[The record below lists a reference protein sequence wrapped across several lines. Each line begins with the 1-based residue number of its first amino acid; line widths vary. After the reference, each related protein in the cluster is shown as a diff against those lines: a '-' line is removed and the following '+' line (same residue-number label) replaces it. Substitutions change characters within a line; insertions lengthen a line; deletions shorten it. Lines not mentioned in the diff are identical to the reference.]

1 MPVIAAIFQVTGLNG
16 VSSFVF
22 RQGSSAFASPGI
34 VSRGIVA
41 NALREGRFP
50 SYLNS
55 MNLFTRL
62 CLSFLLVSG
71 IVPAGAVIDGE
82 DVAPETL
89 FTNWEGKALVVPL
102 SGDVFGDGRS
112 GRDLERLLVE
122 AELAKVA
129 GLVFEINISESAD
142 IAAQNRL
149 LDRIA
154 RLTVPTIAYVNTS
167 ATGSGALIAL
177 ATDTIYLNRGGIIG
191 GAGLRKA
198 ASKPAAPGDDA
209 AGRSAADEN
218 LAREESILKARARS
232 VAGTKGHRP
241 EVAEAFID
249 AAVEVRIGETVI
261 SEKGQVLT
269 LTAEEAVREYEGKPL
284 LAKGIVDSIEAI
296 LLAEGLGTE
305 FERLSPRAYGELT
318 SRTKLTRSDGKDEA
332 GADGG
337 VVAGAEKAA
346 GDLPLFGRRDATNYK
361 GKVVVLKVGQD
372 TLATGKAS
380 FDFMDR
386 TLKKAELDGAT
397 AVVFD
402 MDTPGGF
409 AWYTEGLVLTS
420 LQNVSIPTYTFVNP
434 RAESAG
440 AIIAMGTDHIYM
452 RPAATI
458 GSALVV
464 SGTGQDLNESMA
476 DKVTQMII
484 GTVRNVAELKGHNP
498 DVAEAFVTREK
509 EVRIDGVLV
518 HEAGNVLNLNTVRAT
533 EIIGGRPV
541 LAKGVARDLKDLVGQ
556 ESLTG
561 EIVEATPLGM
571 EAFAHWV
578 QKLSF
583 LLIIVGLAG
592 AYLEMNTPGF
602 GFPGIVSVCAFSLF
616 FFGNYLAGNLA
627 GYELFVLLVAG
638 LILIAV
644 EIFIFPGTIVAGLAG
659 SAMVLAALG
668 LAMVDRV
675 DLEWKWGGMPG
686 SMEWSALFQSSL
698 ISLAAG
704 MVGALVVILLGMR
717 FLPGTRLGSRF
728 VLAGAVPTGASL
740 PGTGGSGSV
749 EGAKAFTY
757 LGLTGSARTDLRP
770 SGKAEFGGRL
780 LDVISDGE
788 FIPRGEPL
796 KVIRHEGSRVV
807 VAKDSSG

>member
-1 MPVIAAIFQVTGLNG
+1 MV
-16 VSSFVF
+16 
-22 RQGSSAFASPGI
+22 
-34 VSRGIVA
+34 
-41 NALREGRFP
+41 
-50 SYLNS
+50 
-55 MNLFTRL
+55 
-62 CLSFLLVSG
+62 LVSG
-71 IVPAGAVIDGE
+71 LLSMGRSVAEEAVEAGAV
-82 DVAPETL
+82 APSE
-89 FTNWEGKALVVPL
+89 WAGKVLVVLL
-102 SGDVFGDGRS
+102 SGDVLGDGRS
-112 GRDLERLLVE
+112 GRDLERLLDE
-122 AELAKVA
+122 AEKAKVA
-129 GLVFEINISESAD
+129 ALVFEINMSESAD
-142 IAAQNRL
+142 LTAQNRL
-149 LDRIA
+149 LDRVS
-154 RLTVPTIAYVNTS
+154 RLTVPTVAYVNTS

-177 ATDTIYLNRGGIIG
+177 ATDAIYLNRGGIIG

-198 ASKPAAPGDDA
+198 ASKPAASDDGEARPG
-209 AGRSAADEN
+209 AADEN
-218 LAREESILKARARS
+218 LAREESVLKARARS
-232 VAGTKGHRP
+232 LAGTKGHRP
-241 EVAEAFID
+241 EIAEAFID
-249 AAVEVRIGETVI
+249 AAVEFRIGETVI

-269 LTAEEAVREYEGKPL
+269 LTADEAVREYEGKPL
-284 LAKGIVDSIEAI
+284 LAKGIIDSVES
-296 LLAEGLGTE
+296 LLAAEGLGTE

-318 SRTKLTRSDGKDEA
+318 SRTRLTRSDGKDEA
-332 GADGG
+332 GADADA
-337 VVAGAEKAA
+337 VVEEKAE
-346 GDLPLFGRRDATNYK
+346 GDGPLFGRRDDANYK

-380 FDFMDR
+380 FDFMER
-386 TLKKAELDGAT
+386 TLKKAELDGAS
-397 AVVFD
+397 AVIFD

-420 LQNVSIPTYTFVNP
+420 LQNVSIPTYAFVNP

-440 AIIAMGTDHIYM
+440 AIIAVGTDHIYM

-498 DVAEAFVTREK
+498 DVAEAFVTRDK

-533 EIIGGRPV
+533 EIIGGRPD
-541 LAKGVARDLKDLVGQ
+541 LAKGVARDLEDLVGQ
-556 ESLTG
+556 ESLPG

-616 FFGNYLAGNLA
+616 FFGNHLAGNLA

-675 DLEWKWGGMPG
+675 DLEWKWDGMPG
-686 SMEWSALFQSSL
+686 AGTWVTIFENAFV
-698 ISLAAG
+698 SLAAG
-704 MVGALVVILLGMR
+704 MVGALALILLGMR
-717 FLPGTRLGSRF
+717 FLPGTRVGNRL
-728 VLAGAVPTGASL
+728 VLAGAVPAGASL
-740 PGTGGSGSV
+740 PERGYGGPV
-749 EGAKAFTY
+749 EGTRAAGC
-757 LGLTGSARTDLRP
+757 LGLTGRATTDLRP
-770 SGKAEFGGRL
+770 SGKGEFGGRL

-788 FIPRGEPL
+788 FIPRGETV
-796 KVIRHEGSRVV
+796 KVIRHEGSRIV
-807 VAKDSSG
+807 VAKDGGGG

>member
-1 MPVIAAIFQVTGLNG
+1 MNLFFRFCLSMVLVSGLL
-16 VSSFVF
+16 SM
-22 RQGSSAFASPGI
+22 GSSAAEEAVEASAASP
-34 VSRGIVA
+34 S
-41 NALREGRFP
+41 E
-50 SYLNS
+50 
-55 MNLFTRL
+55 
-62 CLSFLLVSG
+62 
-71 IVPAGAVIDGE
+71 
-82 DVAPETL
+82 
-89 FTNWEGKALVVPL
+89 WEGKVLVVLL
-102 SGDVFGDGRS
+102 SGDVLGDGRS
-112 GRDLERLLVE
+112 GRDLERLLDE
-122 AELAKVA
+122 ADKSKVA
-129 GLVFEINISESAD
+129 GLVFEINMSESAD
-142 IAAQNRL
+142 LAAQNRL

-154 RLTVPTIAYVNTS
+154 RLTVPTVAYVNAS

-177 ATDTIYLNRGGIIG
+177 ATDAIYLNRGGIIG

-198 ASKPAAPGDDA
+198 ASKPGASDDKEA
-209 AGRSAADEN
+209 RPSAADEN

-232 VAGTKGHRP
+232 LAGTKGHRP

-249 AAVEVRIGETVI
+249 AAVEVRIGDTVI

-269 LTAEEAVREYEGKPL
+269 LTAEEAVREYEGRPL
-284 LAKGIVDSIEAI
+284 LAKGIVDSVEA
-296 LLAEGLGTE
+296 LLAAEGLGPE

-318 SRTKLTRSDGKDEA
+318 SRTKLTRSESKDGAAADAEA
-332 GADGG
+332 AD
-337 VVAGAEKAA
+337 AEEKAS
-346 GDLPLFGRRDATNYK
+346 GDLPLFGRRDDTDYK

-498 DVAEAFVTREK
+498 DVAEAFVTRNK

-533 EIIGGRPV
+533 EVIGGRPV
-541 LAKGVARDLKDLVGQ
+541 LAKGVARDLEDLVGQ

-675 DLEWKWGGMPG
+675 DLEWKWDGMPG
-686 SMEWSALFQSSL
+686 AATWVSLFENAFV
-698 ISLAAG
+698 SLAAG
-704 MVGALVVILLGMR
+704 MVGALALILLGMR
-717 FLPGTRLGSRF
+717 FLPGTRMGNRL
-728 VLAGAVPTGASL
+728 VLAGAVPAGASL
-740 PGTGGSGSV
+740 TAADSGG
-749 EGAKAFTY
+749 GAVGERRVVSY
-757 LGLTGSARTDLRP
+757 LGLEGEATTDLRP
-770 SGKAEFGGRL
+770 SGKGVFGGKL
-780 LDVISDGE
+780 LDVISEGE
-788 FIPRGEPL
+788 FIPRGAL
-796 KVIRHEGSRVV
+796 LRVIRHEGSRIVV
-807 VAKDSSG
+807 TIAKGDG

>member
-1 MPVIAAIFQVTGLNG
+1 MALVAGLLPMG
-16 VSSFVF
+16 
-22 RQGSSAFASPGI
+22 
-34 VSRGIVA
+34 
-41 NALREGRFP
+41 
-50 SYLNS
+50 NS
-55 MNLFTRL
+55 LAEEA
-62 CLSFLLVSG
+62 VE
-71 IVPAGAVIDGE
+71 AGAVSPSE
-82 DVAPETL
+82 
-89 FTNWEGKALVVPL
+89 WEGKVLVVLL
-102 SGDVFGDGRS
+102 SGDVLGDGRS
-112 GRDLERLLVE
+112 GRDLERLLDE
-122 AELAKVA
+122 AEKAEVA
-129 GLVFEINISESAD
+129 GLIFEINMSESAD

-149 LDRIA
+149 LDRIS
-154 RLTVPTIAYVNTS
+154 RLTMPTVAYVNSS

-177 ATDTIYLNRGGIIG
+177 ATDAIYLSRGGIIG

-198 ASKPAAPGDDA
+198 ASKPAESDDGEARPG
-209 AGRSAADEN
+209 AADEN

-232 VAGTKGHRP
+232 LAGTKGHRP

-269 LTAEEAVREYEGKPL
+269 LTADEAVREYEGKPL
-284 LAKGIVDSIEAI
+284 LAKGIVDSLEA
-296 LLAEGLGTE
+296 LLEAEGLGTE

-318 SRTKLTRSDGKDEA
+318 SRTRLTRSEGKDEA
-332 GADGG
+332 GAD
-337 VVAGAEKAA
+337 AEAAEEEKAA
-346 GDLPLFGRRDATNYK
+346 GDLPLFGRRDDTNYK
-361 GKVVVLKVGQD
+361 DKVVVLKVGQD

-541 LAKGVARDLKDLVGQ
+541 LAKGVARDLEDLVGQ
-556 ESLTG
+556 ESLSG

-659 SAMVLAALG
+659 SAMVLTALG

-686 SMEWSALFQSSL
+686 AATWVSLFESAFV
-698 ISLAAG
+698 SLAAG
-704 MVGALVVILLGMR
+704 MVGALALILLGMR
-717 FLPGTRLGSRF
+717 FLPGTSVGNRL
-728 VLAGAVPTGASL
+728 VLAGAVPAGASL
-740 PGTGGSGSV
+740 PERRHGGPV
-749 EGAKAFTY
+749 EGAKAVSY
-757 LGLTGSARTDLRP
+757 LGLTGKATTDLRP
-770 SGKAEFGGRL
+770 SGKGEFDGRL

-796 KVIRHEGSRVV
+796 KVIRHEGSRIV
-807 VAKDSSG
+807 VAKDSGG

>member
-1 MPVIAAIFQVTGLNG
+1 
-16 VSSFVF
+16 
-22 RQGSSAFASPGI
+22 
-34 VSRGIVA
+34 
-41 NALREGRFP
+41 
-50 SYLNS
+50 
-55 MNLFTRL
+55 MNLFLRL
-62 CLSFLLVSG
+62 CLSLFFVSG
-71 IVPAGAVIDGE
+71 MLSKGSSAAEEAVEAGAV
-82 DVAPETL
+82 APSE
-89 FTNWEGKALVVPL
+89 WEGKVLVVLL
-102 SGDVFGDGRS
+102 SGDVLGEGRS
-112 GRDLERLLVE
+112 GRDLERLLDE
-122 AELAKVA
+122 ADKAKVA
-129 GLVFEINISESAD
+129 GLVFEINMSEAAD
-142 IAAQNRL
+142 LAAQNRL
-149 LDRIA
+149 LDRIS
-154 RLTVPTIAYVNTS
+154 RLTVPTVAYVNAS

-177 ATDTIYLNRGGIIG
+177 ATDSIYLNRGGIIG

-198 ASKPAAPGDDA
+198 AAKPAGSDKDEARPT
-209 AGRSAADEN
+209 AGDEN

-232 VAGTKGHRP
+232 LAGTKGHRP

-249 AAVEVRIGETVI
+249 AAIEVKIGEVLI

-269 LTAEEAVREYEGKPL
+269 LTAEEAVREYEGRYL
-284 LAKGIVDSIEAI
+284 LAKGIVDSVEAV
-296 LLAEGLGTE
+296 LAAEGLGTE

-318 SRTKLTRSDGKDEA
+318 SRAKLTRNETKDGEA
-332 GADGG
+332 GLEDGE
-337 VVAGAEKAA
+337 EKVE
-346 GDLPLFGRRDATNYK
+346 GDLPLFGRRDDVSYK

-386 TLKKAELDGAT
+386 TLKKAELDGAE

-498 DVAEAFVTREK
+498 DVAEAFVTRSK

-541 LAKGVARDLKDLVGQ
+541 LAKGVARDLADLVAQ
-556 ESLTG
+556 ESLSG
-561 EIVEATPLGM
+561 EVVEAAPLGM

-675 DLEWKWGGMPG
+675 DLEWKWSGMPG
-686 SMEWSALFQSSL
+686 AATWVTLFENAFV
-698 ISLAAG
+698 SLAAG
-704 MVGALVVILLGMR
+704 MVGALTLILLGMR
-717 FLPGTRLGSRF
+717 FLPGTRLGNRL
-728 VLAGAVPTGASL
+728 VLAGAVPSGASL
-740 PGTGGSGSV
+740 PTTIRGAGGGGTGPIS
-749 EGAKAFTY
+749 Y
-757 LGLTGSARTDLRP
+757 LGLTGAATTDLRP
-770 SGKAEFGGRL
+770 SGKGEFGGRL
-780 LDVISDGE
+780 LDVISEGE
-788 FIPRGEPL
+788 FIPRGEPV
-796 KVIRHEGSRVV
+796 KVIQHEGSRIV
-807 VAKDSSG
+807 VARGGGGS

>member
-1 MPVIAAIFQVTGLNG
+1 MV
-16 VSSFVF
+16 
-22 RQGSSAFASPGI
+22 
-34 VSRGIVA
+34 
-41 NALREGRFP
+41 
-50 SYLNS
+50 
-55 MNLFTRL
+55 
-62 CLSFLLVSG
+62 LVSG
-71 IVPAGAVIDGE
+71 LLSMGSSVAEEAVEAGAVSPSE
-82 DVAPETL
+82 WA
-89 FTNWEGKALVVPL
+89 GKVLVVLL
-102 SGDVFGDGRS
+102 SGDVLGDGRS
-112 GRDLERLLVE
+112 GRDLERLLDE
-122 AELAKVA
+122 AEKAKVA
-129 GLVFEINISESAD
+129 ALVFEINMSESAD
-142 IAAQNRL
+142 LTAQNRL
-149 LDRIA
+149 LDRVS
-154 RLTVPTIAYVNTS
+154 RLTVPTVAYVNTS

-177 ATDTIYLNRGGIIG
+177 ATDAIYLNRGGIIG

-198 ASKPAAPGDDA
+198 ASKPAASDDGEARPG
-209 AGRSAADEN
+209 AADEN
-218 LAREESILKARARS
+218 LAREESVLKARARS
-232 VAGTKGHRP
+232 LAGTKGHRP
-241 EVAEAFID
+241 EIAEAFID
-249 AAVEVRIGETVI
+249 AAVEFRIGETVI

-269 LTAEEAVREYEGKPL
+269 LTADEAVREYEGKPL
-284 LAKGIVDSIEAI
+284 LAKGIVDSVES
-296 LLAEGLGTE
+296 LLAAEGLGAE

-318 SRTKLTRSDGKDEA
+318 SRTRLTRSDGKDEA
-332 GADGG
+332 GAD
-337 VVAGAEKAA
+337 ADAALEEKAA
-346 GDLPLFGRRDATNYK
+346 GDGPLFGRRDDANYK

-386 TLKKAELDGAT
+386 TLKKAELDGAS
-397 AVVFD
+397 AVIFD

-440 AIIAMGTDHIYM
+440 AIIAVGTDHIYM

-498 DVAEAFVTREK
+498 DVAEAFVTRDK

-541 LAKGVARDLKDLVGQ
+541 LAKGVARDLEDLVGQ
-556 ESLTG
+556 ESLSG

-616 FFGNYLAGNLA
+616 FFGNHLAGNLA

-675 DLEWKWGGMPG
+675 DLEWKWDGMPG
-686 SMEWSALFQSSL
+686 AGTWVTIFENAFV
-698 ISLAAG
+698 SLAAG
-704 MVGALVVILLGMR
+704 MVGALALILLGMR
-717 FLPGTRLGSRF
+717 FLPGTRVGNRL
-728 VLAGAVPTGASL
+728 VLAGAVPAGASL
-740 PGTGGSGSV
+740 PERGYGGPV
-749 EGAKAFTY
+749 EGTRAAGC
-757 LGLTGSARTDLRP
+757 LGLTGRATTDLRP
-770 SGKAEFGGRL
+770 SGKGEFGGRL

-788 FIPRGEPL
+788 FIPRGEAV
-796 KVIRHEGSRVV
+796 KVIRHEGSRIV
-807 VAKDSSG
+807 VAKDGGGG